1 MDFLSAYVS
10 YVHQWQAFYLVA
22 CDFINVIRPF
32 IELSEESI
40 KSWQDGVD

>member
-1 MDFLSAYVS
+1 MNLFAVLYVR
-10 YVHQWQAFYLVA
+10 QWNTLAFYLVA

-40 KSWQDGVD
+40 KSWQEAVD